1 MKKIFCE
8 YPVIIR
14 NPQLKELLIT
24 HRCYTTLTGDHYISF
39 AQANYFKYRFPDYQF
54 SPRRFKVTLDN
65 IDRFTVFNEKTGEV
79 FPMFIQVPCGKCV
92 LCRDKKAREWSFRAT
107 CENVFSESIPLFL
120 TLTYNNENLPKHGVF
135 KEEVQLFLKRLRI
148 SLDRL
153 HYKHNLRYFACA
165 EYGSKSKR
173 PHYHMLIWNFPR
185 EGSFRNIWN
194 VTHFIEKCWSKI
206 TGYDGK
212 KPVYSPIG
220 YVYTLPC
227 DKGAIGYVMKYMRKQ
242 PYVPKGMNPI
252 FFLSSRKDGGL
263 GAKYAKQYIDFY
275 RKNPQCLDI
284 SVCDPYSGM
293 TTTIS
298 LPDYFRRLYFPAKS
312 TVVSKLVRDSHKKL
326 CDLISRR
333 YSIHAVANYLDKP
346 IISDVEKKV
355 LRKYW
360 FLSPQICKKPLGK
373 LIDYYSEIPYSALDD
388 MYVANEVEIA
398 SLCRYLILE
407 NIDET
412 WFKIKDEITQKRTRS
427 LDAKFGSLPDIDL
440 KDVIYRKTNAIKL
453 AQLKEIV

>member
-1 MKKIFCE
+1 MFDFQRLCSQLRIALSAPPVSLNLLIMKQIFCE
-8 YPVIIR
+8 HPVIIR

-65 IDRFTVFNEKTGEV
+65 IDRFNIFNEKTGEV

-120 TLTYNNENLPKHGVF
+120 TLTYNNENLPKYGVF

-153 HYKHNLRYFACA
+153 YYKHNLRYFACA

-212 KPVYSPIG
+212 KPVYFPIG

-227 DKGAIGYVMKYMRKQ
+227 DKGAIGYVI
-242 PYVPKGMNPI
+242 N
-252 FFLSSRKDGGL
+252 LSSREEHL
-263 GAKYAKQYIDFY
+263 GQYVTASKVVENQTCVSYSYIIKLRRADFKIN
-275 RKNPQCLDI
+275 RKRGDIRSPHIYLPKIRRNSLTTAGNPAGNCSKRSGSDI
-284 SVCDPYSGM
+284 
-293 TTTIS
+293 
-298 LPDYFRRLYFPAKS
+298 
-312 TVVSKLVRDSHKKL
+312 
-326 CDLISRR
+326 
-333 YSIHAVANYLDKP
+333 
-346 IISDVEKKV
+346 
-355 LRKYW
+355 
-360 FLSPQICKKPLGK
+360 
-373 LIDYYSEIPYSALDD
+373 
-388 MYVANEVEIA
+388 IA
-398 SLCRYLILE
+398 S
-407 NIDET
+407 
-412 WFKIKDEITQKRTRS
+412 KRLTVCSS
-427 LDAKFGSLPDIDL
+427 LKP
-440 KDVIYRKTNAIKL
+440 
-453 AQLKEIV
+453 

>member
-1 MKKIFCE
+1 
-8 YPVIIR
+8 
-14 NPQLKELLIT
+14 
-24 HRCYTTLTGDHYISF
+24 
-39 AQANYFKYRFPDYQF
+39 
-54 SPRRFKVTLDN
+54 
-65 IDRFTVFNEKTGEV
+65 
-79 FPMFIQVPCGKCV
+79 
-92 LCRDKKAREWSFRAT
+92 
-107 CENVFSESIPLFL
+107 
-120 TLTYNNENLPKHGVF
+120 
-135 KEEVQLFLKRLRI
+135 
-148 SLDRL
+148 
-153 HYKHNLRYFACA
+153 
-165 EYGSKSKR
+165 
-173 PHYHMLIWNFPR
+173 MLIWNFPR

-242 PYVPKGMNPI
+242 PYVPQGMNPI

-346 IISDVEKKV
+346 IISDIEKKV

-412 WFKIKDEITQKRTRS
+412 WFKIKDEIVQKRTRS

-440 KDVIYRKTNAIKL
+440 KDVVYRKINAIKL
-453 AQLKEIV
+453 AQLKEII